1 VPVDTSWT
9 FNPVVL
15 VALAG
20 YGAVYT
26 ARWRTARE
34 EGGARAA
41 GFGRLALWWS
51 GLLALFVALI
61 SPLDRLGEQF
71 ASAHMVQHLL
81 LADVAAICL
90 ILATTRHI
98 LRPVT
103 RRLQWLEERAHP
115 ILGVIAYVGAM
126 WLWHVPSLYEAALE
140 SDLVHALEHLTYA
153 GAGLVY
159 WWFLLSPMRTRLA
172 PGGLAPVFY
181 MFGSKILVGFLGL
194 LLTFS
199 PDLFIDAYAGPGER
213 WGLTPLDDQHVSG
226 LIMALEQSL
235 IMGIVLAWLFMRMLN
250 ASDKEDERAER
261 YA

>member
-9 FNPVVL
+9 FNPIVL
-15 VALAG
+15 LALAG
-20 YGAVYT
+20 YGALYT
-26 ARWRTARE
+26 RRWRTSRA
-34 EGGARAA
+34 EGGPRAA
-41 GFGRLALWWS
+41 PTGRLVLWYT

-71 ASAHMVQHLL
+71 ASAHMLQHLL
-81 LADVAAICL
+81 LADIAAICL
-90 ILATTRHI
+90 ILGTTRHL

-115 ILGVIAYVGAM
+115 ILGVIAYVGVM
-126 WLWHVPSLYEAALE
+126 WFWHIPSLYDAALR
-140 SDLVHALEHLTYA
+140 SDAVHAVEHLSYA

-172 PGGLAPVFY
+172 PGGLAPIFY
-181 MFGSKILVGFLGL
+181 MFGSKILVGFLGV

-199 PDLFIDAYAGPGER
+199 PDLFIDSYASDSER
-213 WGLTPLDDQHVSG
+213 WGLTALDDQHVSG
-226 LIMALEQSL
+226 LIMALEQSV
-235 IMGIVLAWLFMRMLN
+235 IMGIVLGWLFMRMLG
-250 ASDKEDERAER
+250 AADREDERAER